1 MYNSEIIY
9 HYFNID
15 IVINKSIVICM
26 IFAIAKHFSI
36 LSVERYY
43 NHEWHLEKKLQLKRQ
58 LVRKFEQLEG
68 KSSNKRKRE
77 RGGGDGE

>member
-1 MYNSEIIY
+1 M
-9 HYFNID
+9 
-15 IVINKSIVICM
+15 KL
-26 IFAIAKHFSI
+26 FSI

-68 KSSNKRKRE
+68 KSSNKEEERE
-77 RGGGDGE
+77 RGRGWGMREMLLLYIVGPSLY

>member
-1 MYNSEIIY
+1 MYNSGIIY

-15 IVINKSIVICM
+15 VVINKSIVICV
-26 IFAIAKHFSI
+26 IFAIVKLFSI

-68 KSSNKRKRE
+68 KSSN
-77 RGGGDGE
+77 